1 MVLAEVGLGAF
12 PPGAHEPVIQTGADG
27 GAYQRNHATRPLLNH
42 LSAGARGDTLD
53 DAWDE
58 LVDNFF
64 LQKFAAD
71 IDSGRAGGGDPEFG
85 DFAIGVELKTVNQ
98 AQLLNR
104 AHGDGGKDAEIG
116 DDGDQP
122 AKAEAG
128 ALNGCE
134 SHSAVNYIVGH
145 RVEFAYLERIYSV
158 IAADGHPVSSSE
170 LYQESCRINLN
181 RGVGARQ
188 ARDQRLFGASAQPR
202 FGFRIGH
209 CINHSAAR
217 RRMPSGHS
225 SPCASITVTPKNIM
239 STGKLQIVP
248 LGGLGEF
255 GMNCMAVRWGDDI
268 IVIDAGLMFPEAE
281 LLGVDIVVPDIS
293 YLIENRQRVRGIIL
307 THGHEDHIGALP
319 WILSELKV
327 PVWGTEFT
335 LAYVEDKLDE
345 HGLLED
351 ADLREMHAG
360 ERFKAGVF
368 TVHPIR
374 VTHSLVDCVALAIHT
389 PLGVIIHTGDFKV
402 DPTPTDNHLFDLHSF
417 AEYGKQGVLALFQ
430 DSTNV
435 ERKGYT
441 PSERAVRRK
450 FDEVFAHTQRRLFIS
465 CFSSSI
471 HRIRLAVELAH
482 QHGRKVAFVGRS
494 MNNSAEI
501 AEDLGYLEIPD
512 GLVINPG
519 EMKNFPPE
527 KVCVMISGTQ
537 GEPMSALSRAAVDNH
552 KHAKIEKGDTVVLS
566 SRIIPGNEKTIYR
579 MIDHLFRREAHV
591 IYEDSTSPP
600 IHVSGHASQEELKL
614 IINLVKPKYFIP
626 VHGEYRQLKLHA
638 EMAGAMHSSVG
649 KVMLIESGDIL
660 EFDEHNARK
669 AGRVNVGRVC
679 IDSGSRTDVVEDL
692 IIKDRR
698 HLSEDGIVLPIIAIN
713 KLTGRVET
721 APEIVTRG
729 FNPGEDGLLD
739 GARRIVE
746 DTLAHS
752 SEEEKADYGVIKEKI
767 RADLKRYI
775 SRQTQKRPLIMP
787 VILEI

>member
-1 MVLAEVGLGAF
+1 
-12 PPGAHEPVIQTGADG
+12 
-27 GAYQRNHATRPLLNH
+27 
-42 LSAGARGDTLD
+42 
-53 DAWDE
+53 
-58 LVDNFF
+58 
-64 LQKFAAD
+64 
-71 IDSGRAGGGDPEFG
+71 
-85 DFAIGVELKTVNQ
+85 
-98 AQLLNR
+98 
-104 AHGDGGKDAEIG
+104 
-116 DDGDQP
+116 
-122 AKAEAG
+122 
-128 ALNGCE
+128 
-134 SHSAVNYIVGH
+134 
-145 RVEFAYLERIYSV
+145 
-158 IAADGHPVSSSE
+158 
-170 LYQESCRINLN
+170 
-181 RGVGARQ
+181 
-188 ARDQRLFGASAQPR
+188 
-202 FGFRIGH
+202 
-209 CINHSAAR
+209 
-217 RRMPSGHS
+217 MP
-225 SPCASITVTPKNIM
+225 
-239 STGKLQIVP
+239 TGKLQVVP

-293 YLIENRQRVRGIIL
+293 YLVENRQRIRGIIL

-327 PVWGTEFT
+327 PVFGTEFT

-345 HGLLED
+345 HGLLDD
-351 ADLREMHAG
+351 ADIREMRAN
-360 ERFKAGVF
+360 ERIKLGAF
-368 TVHPIR
+368 TIHPIQ
-374 VTHSLVDCVALAIHT
+374 VTHSLVDCVALAIHC

-402 DPTPTDNHLFDLHSF
+402 DPTPTDNKLFDLNTF
-417 AEYGKQGVLALFQ
+417 AEYGKNGVLALFQ

-450 FDEVFAHTQRRLFIS
+450 FDEVFAHTKRRLFIS

-471 HRIRLAVELAH
+471 HRINLAVELAY
-482 QHGRKVAFVGRS
+482 QHGRKVAFIGRS

-501 AEDLGYLEIPD
+501 AEDLGYIEVPE

-527 KVCVMISGTQ
+527 KVCVLISGTQ

-591 IYEDSTSPP
+591 IYEDGTSPP
-600 IHVSGHASQEELKL
+600 IQVSGHASQEELKL
-614 IINLVKPKYFIP
+614 IINLVKPRYFIP

-638 EMAGAMHSSVG
+638 EMAAAMRGSVG

-660 EFDEHNARK
+660 EFDELGARK
-669 AGRVNVGRVC
+669 AGKVNVGRVC
-679 IDSGSRTDVVEDL
+679 IDSGNRTDVVEDL

-713 KLTGRVET
+713 KLSGKVET
-721 APEIVTRG
+721 TPEIVTRG
-729 FNPGEDGLLD
+729 FNVSEDGFME
-739 GARRIVE
+739 GAKRIVE
-746 DTLAHS
+746 DTLAFS
-752 SEEEKADYGVIKEKI
+752 SEEEKGDYGVIKEKI

-775 SRQTQKRPLIMP
+775 NKQSQKRPLIMP

>member
-1 MVLAEVGLGAF
+1 MA
-12 PPGAHEPVIQTGADG
+12 
-27 GAYQRNHATRPLLNH
+27 
-42 LSAGARGDTLD
+42 
-53 DAWDE
+53 
-58 LVDNFF
+58 
-64 LQKFAAD
+64 
-71 IDSGRAGGGDPEFG
+71 
-85 DFAIGVELKTVNQ
+85 
-98 AQLLNR
+98 
-104 AHGDGGKDAEIG
+104 
-116 DDGDQP
+116 
-122 AKAEAG
+122 
-128 ALNGCE
+128 
-134 SHSAVNYIVGH
+134 
-145 RVEFAYLERIYSV
+145 
-158 IAADGHPVSSSE
+158 
-170 LYQESCRINLN
+170 
-181 RGVGARQ
+181 
-188 ARDQRLFGASAQPR
+188 
-202 FGFRIGH
+202 
-209 CINHSAAR
+209 
-217 RRMPSGHS
+217 
-225 SPCASITVTPKNIM
+225 
-239 STGKLQIVP
+239 TGKLQIVP

-255 GMNCMAVRWGDDI
+255 GMNCMAVRWGEDI
-268 IVIDAGLMFPEAE
+268 LVIDAGLMFPEAE

-293 YLIENRQRVRGIIL
+293 YLIENRERVRGIIL
-307 THGHEDHIGALP
+307 THGHEDHIGGLP
-319 WILSELKV
+319 WVLSELNV

-345 HGLLED
+345 HGLLDD
-351 ADLREMHAG
+351 ADLREMRAN
-360 ERFKAGVF
+360 ERIKVGAF
-368 TVHPIR
+368 TVHPIQ

-402 DPTPTDNHLFDLHSF
+402 DPTPTDNKLFDLHTF
-417 AEYGKQGVLALFQ
+417 AEYGKTGVLALLQ

-450 FDEVFAHTQRRLFIS
+450 FDEVFAHTKRRLFIS

-471 HRIRLAVELAH
+471 HRINLAVQLAYE
-482 QHGRKVAFVGRS
+482 HGRKVAFIGRS

-501 AEDLGYLEIPD
+501 AEDLGYIEIPE

-591 IYEDSTSPP
+591 IYEDGTSPP
-600 IHVSGHASQEELKL
+600 VHVSGHASQEELKL
-614 IINLVKPKYFIP
+614 IINLVKPRYFIP

-638 EMAGAMHSSVG
+638 EMAGAMHGSVG
-649 KVMLIESGDIL
+649 KVMLIESGDVL
-660 EFDEHNARK
+660 EFDELGARK
-669 AGRVNVGRVC
+669 TAKVKVGRIC
-679 IDSGSRTDVVEDL
+679 IDSGNRTDVVEDL
-692 IIKDRR
+692 VIKDRR
-698 HLSEDGIVLPIIAIN
+698 HISEDGIVLPIIAIN
-713 KLTGRVET
+713 KLSGEVES

-729 FNPGEDGLLD
+729 FNIGEDGFME
-739 GARRIVE
+739 GAKRMVE

-775 SRQTQKRPLIMP
+775 NKQTQKRPLIMP

>member
-1 MVLAEVGLGAF
+1 
-12 PPGAHEPVIQTGADG
+12 
-27 GAYQRNHATRPLLNH
+27 
-42 LSAGARGDTLD
+42 
-53 DAWDE
+53 
-58 LVDNFF
+58 
-64 LQKFAAD
+64 
-71 IDSGRAGGGDPEFG
+71 
-85 DFAIGVELKTVNQ
+85 
-98 AQLLNR
+98 
-104 AHGDGGKDAEIG
+104 
-116 DDGDQP
+116 
-122 AKAEAG
+122 
-128 ALNGCE
+128 
-134 SHSAVNYIVGH
+134 
-145 RVEFAYLERIYSV
+145 
-158 IAADGHPVSSSE
+158 
-170 LYQESCRINLN
+170 
-181 RGVGARQ
+181 
-188 ARDQRLFGASAQPR
+188 
-202 FGFRIGH
+202 
-209 CINHSAAR
+209 
-217 RRMPSGHS
+217 MP
-225 SPCASITVTPKNIM
+225 
-239 STGKLQIVP
+239 TGKLHIVP

-293 YLIENRQRVRGIIL
+293 YLIENRQRVRAIIL

-319 WILSELKV
+319 WILSELNV

-335 LAYVEDKLDE
+335 LALLEDKLEE
-345 HGLLED
+345 HGLLEN
-351 ADLREMHAG
+351 ADLREIRAG
-360 ERFKAGVF
+360 ERFKAGPF
-368 TVHPIR
+368 TIHPIH

-389 PLGVIIHTGDFKV
+389 PLGVLIHTGDFKV
-402 DPTPTDNHLFDLHSF
+402 DPTPTDNKMFDLHAF
-417 AEYGKQGVLALFQ
+417 AEYGKEGVLALFQ

-471 HRIRLAVELAH
+471 HRIKLAVELAW

-494 MNNSAEI
+494 MTNTSEI
-501 AEDLGYLEIPD
+501 AEDLGYIEIPE
-512 GLVINPG
+512 GLLIHPG
-519 EMKNFPPE
+519 EMKNYPPE

-566 SRIIPGNEKTIYR
+566 SRIIPGNEKAIYR
-579 MIDHLFRREAHV
+579 MIDHLFRRQAHV
-591 IYEDSTSPP
+591 IYEDGSSPP

-626 VHGEYRQLKLHA
+626 IHGEYRQLKLHA

-649 KVMLIESGDIL
+649 NVMLIESGDIL
-660 EFDEHNARK
+660 EFDELGARK

-713 KLTGRVET
+713 KLSGRVESS
-721 APEIVTRG
+721 PEIVTRG
-729 FNPGEDGLLD
+729 FAPGEDGFVD
-739 GARRIVE
+739 GARQLVMQ
-746 DTLAHS
+746 TLEQS

-775 SRQTQKRPLIMP
+775 SKQTQKRPLIMP